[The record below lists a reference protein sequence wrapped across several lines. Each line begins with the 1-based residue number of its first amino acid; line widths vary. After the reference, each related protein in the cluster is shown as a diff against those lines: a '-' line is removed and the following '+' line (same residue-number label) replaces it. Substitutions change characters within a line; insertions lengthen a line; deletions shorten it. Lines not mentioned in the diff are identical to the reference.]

1 MFEGI
6 VVLGIEG
13 GLLEVWYGRMV
24 VGDIFVFKEMLRGGL
39 FENKGKLLWNCSCG
53 KGYVLFFI

>member
-39 FENKGKLLWNCSCG
+39 FENKGKLLRNCSRG